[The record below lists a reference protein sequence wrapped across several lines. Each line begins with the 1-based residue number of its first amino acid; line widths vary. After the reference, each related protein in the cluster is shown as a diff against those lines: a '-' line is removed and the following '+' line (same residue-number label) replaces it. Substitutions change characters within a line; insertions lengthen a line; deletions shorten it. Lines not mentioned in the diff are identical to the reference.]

1 LNLCASQSSI
11 EESLHT
17 KVEKSSFKKVVE
29 SCHSLETQSNRLDAR
44 IDNLEN
50 LFSSLLQK
58 LDQIEN
64 KIDDVALESEK
75 FLPSEQFV
83 QVMGSF
89 RDEIERQNKI
99 LMKKMDSDICEAILS
114 SKLDQSA
121 IGPMLSEKCEGESFL
136 LFQGEVRDVL
146 SDHERRLSEMDLHS
160 IYHPS
165 SCENKREGD
174 EFSPSRRSSSS
185 ITNNPLHHHSHYNN
199 NNISTSYQSTQNPY
213 YSTSTT
219 SGKQN
224 LDLKSQLNSAK
235 EEALICNMGE
245 RLESLEEQFV
255 AHSTSSQDLITSCE
269 TQLSSLREV
278 LEKELPKIHQF
289 SHNVAG
295 KTTQL
300 ELVLEGYL
308 EKVSEIE
315 TSSNNQ
321 LELLRSEIEGDFDGI
336 NNQIQNEREKFQLMV
351 EDSSHFREAILQ
363 LKREID
369 SNSLSSDQQIDHLK
383 EIQIQDKNVRKKIFS

>member
-1 LNLCASQSSI
+1 
-11 EESLHT
+11 
-17 KVEKSSFKKVVE
+17 
-29 SCHSLETQSNRLDAR
+29 
-44 IDNLEN
+44 
-50 LFSSLLQK
+50 
-58 LDQIEN
+58 
-64 KIDDVALESEK
+64 
-75 FLPSEQFV
+75 
-83 QVMGSF
+83 
-89 RDEIERQNKI
+89 
-99 LMKKMDSDICEAILS
+99 
-114 SKLDQSA
+114 
-121 IGPMLSEKCEGESFL
+121 
-136 LFQGEVRDVL
+136 
-146 SDHERRLSEMDLHS
+146 
-160 IYHPS
+160 
-165 SCENKREGD
+165 
-174 EFSPSRRSSSS
+174 
-185 ITNNPLHHHSHYNN
+185 
-199 NNISTSYQSTQNPY
+199 
-213 YSTSTT
+213 
-219 SGKQN
+219 
-224 LDLKSQLNSAK
+224 
-235 EEALICNMGE
+235 MGE